1 MTPSW
6 RRRSGGSSPHTRGAQ
21 LIRGMVREHERIIP
35 AYAGSTSSAFSRM
48 GERQDHPRIRGEHP
62 GAAFGGDPIPG
73 SSPHTRGARTW
84 QPQSRRRSGD
94 HPRIR
99 GEHAYAGIR
108 DEPTVGSSPHTRG
121 ARRGSVKPLR
131 CERIIPAYAGS
142 TNTVHPYTL
151 YNRDHPRIR
160 GEHDTDLAGDVAED
174 GSSPHTRGA
183 LTQYTPTHYI
193 TGIIPAYAGST
204 TPTLPATWRRTDHP
218 RIRGEHRWLQSRTVG
233 GAGSSPH
240 TRGAPEQPS
249 TKSPWCRIIPAYA
262 GSTSGSKSPLYLGR
276 DHPRIRGEHRML
288 SPGGVFSAGSSPH
301 TRGALAGFDAHLGPE
316 RIIPAYAGSTRRL

>member
-142 TNTVHPYTL
+142 TSPATNTTKWPP
-151 YNRDHPRIR
+151 DHPRIR
-160 GEHDTDLAGDVAED
+160 GEHPAGDLHVGFQV

-183 LTQYTPTHYI
+183 RRLRY
-193 TGIIPAYAGST
+193 GNRAG
-204 TPTLPATWRRTDHP
+204 A
-218 RIRGEHRWLQSRTVG
+218 
-233 GAGSSPH
+233 
-240 TRGAPEQPS
+240 
-249 TKSPWCRIIPAYA
+249 RIIPAYA
-262 GSTSGSKSPLYLGR
+262 GSTSSPASPTPSEP
-276 DHPRIRGEHRML
+276 DHPRIRGEH
-288 SPGGVFSAGSSPH
+288 
-301 TRGALAGFDAHLGPE
+301 
-316 RIIPAYAGSTRRL
+316 

>member
-183 LTQYTPTHYI
+183 PMAPVSH
-193 TGIIPAYAGST
+193 S
-204 TPTLPATWRRTDHP
+204 RR
-218 RIRGEHRWLQSRTVG
+218 G
-233 GAGSSPH
+233 G
-240 TRGAPEQPS
+240 
-249 TKSPWCRIIPAYA
+249 IIPAYA

-301 TRGALAGFDAHLGPE
+301 TRGAPGRFHLHARSR
-316 RIIPAYAGSTRRL
+316 RIIPAYAGSTPRQPKA